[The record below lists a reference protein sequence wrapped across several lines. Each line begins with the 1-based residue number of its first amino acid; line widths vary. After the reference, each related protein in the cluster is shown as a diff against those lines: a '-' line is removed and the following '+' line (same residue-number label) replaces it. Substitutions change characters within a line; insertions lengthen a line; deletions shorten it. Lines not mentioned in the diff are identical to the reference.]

1 MYIYI
6 ITFLITILLIWLAEN
21 KIKSPKSKKILLIL
35 AIVPM
40 FLISAIRYNVGT
52 DYSKRYV
59 ADYYTLS
66 EGNDV
71 ENLEI
76 GFKAI
81 DYICLF
87 FTKEPYLLFAITSLI
102 ILSIIFEVIYHK
114 SPNKILSISI
124 FFLGGYFF
132 ASLNIIRQYIAFAL
146 ILLGYQFL
154 MSENKKKAYIGFII
168 CAILAFLMHSSS
180 IICFIILI
188 LTNKKI
194 MDAKWVIP
202 LSILILILNKNIMVI
217 LTPII
222 ENTRFNVYL
231 TGKFTTGELSILQIT
246 ENLIIY
252 LGMYFIYHFEN
263 KQSKKMDKQ
272 GITLLNIQG
281 VALLLT
287 VSGVIHTLFIRMAVY
302 FVAFQIISIPYF
314 LSILQFDKITNVINE
329 KFKKNLKNKTIEVIV
344 YSCIVLGFSAMFIY
358 TNILN
363 NDNEVLPYKT
373 IFSIEEV
380 NSKGKGYGEKK
391 ICKY

>member
-6 ITFLITILLIWLAEN
+6 ITFLITILLVWLAEN
-21 KIKSPKSKKILLIL
+21 KAKSRKNKIILLIL
-35 AIVPM
+35 AVVPM
-40 FLISAIRYNVGT
+40 FFISAIRYNVGT
-52 DYSKRYV
+52 DYEKRYV
-59 ADYYTLS
+59 ADYYTLL
-66 EGNDV
+66 EGKNV
-71 ENLEI
+71 GNLEI

-81 DYICLF
+81 DYLCLF

-102 ILSIIFEVIYHK
+102 ILAIIFEVIYKK
-114 SPNKILSISI
+114 SSNRILSIII

-132 ASLNIIRQYIAFAL
+132 ATLNIIRQYISVAF

-154 MSENKKKAYIGFII
+154 MNENKKKAYIGFVI
-168 CAILAFLMHSSS
+168 CAILAFFMHSSS
-180 IICFIILI
+180 IICFIII
-188 LTNKKI
+188 LLTKKNI
-194 MDAKWVIP
+194 MDARWVIP

-222 ENTRFNVYL
+222 KNTRFNVYL
-231 TGKFTTGELSILQIT
+231 TGKFTTGELSILQIV

-252 LGMYFIYHFEN
+252 LAMYFSYYFEK
-263 KQSKKMDKQ
+263 KQGKELDKQ

-281 VALLLT
+281 LALLLT
-287 VSGVIHTLFIRMAVY
+287 VSGVIHTLFIRMAIY

-314 LSILQFDKITNVINE
+314 FNILQFNTITDKINK
-329 KFKKNLKNKTIEVIV
+329 KFKKNLKTKTVEIII

-373 IFSIEEV
+373 IFSI
-380 NSKGKGYGEKK
+380 KK
-391 ICKY
+391 

>member
-21 KIKSPKSKKILLIL
+21 KAKSRKIKIILLIL
-35 AIVPM
+35 AVVPM
-40 FLISAIRYNVGT
+40 FFISAIRYNVGT
-52 DYSKRYV
+52 DYEKRYV
-59 ADYYTLS
+59 ADYYTLL
-66 EGNDV
+66 EGKNV
-71 ENLEI
+71 GNLEI

-81 DYICLF
+81 DYLCLF

-102 ILSIIFEVIYHK
+102 ILAIIFEVIYKK
-114 SPNKILSISI
+114 SSNRILSIII

-132 ASLNIIRQYIAFAL
+132 ATLNIIRQYISVAF

-154 MSENKKKAYIGFII
+154 MSENKKKAYIGFVI
-168 CAILAFLMHSSS
+168 CAILAFFMHSSS
-180 IICFIILI
+180 IICFIII
-188 LTNKKI
+188 LLTKKNI
-194 MDAKWVIP
+194 MDARWVIP

-222 ENTRFNVYL
+222 KNTRFNVYL
-231 TGKFTTGELSILQIT
+231 TGKFTTGELSILQIV

-252 LGMYFIYHFEN
+252 LAMYFSYYFEK
-263 KQSKKMDKQ
+263 KQGKELDKQ

-281 VALLLT
+281 LALLLT
-287 VSGVIHTLFIRMAVY
+287 VSGVIHTLFIRMAIY

-314 LSILQFDKITNVINE
+314 FSILQFNTITDKINK
-329 KFKKNLKNKTIEVIV
+329 KFKKNLKTKTVEIII

-373 IFSIEEV
+373 IFSI
-380 NSKGKGYGEKK
+380 KK
-391 ICKY
+391 

>member
-6 ITFLITILLIWLAEN
+6 ITFLITILLVWLAEN
-21 KIKSPKSKKILLIL
+21 KAKSRKNKIILLIL
-35 AIVPM
+35 AVVPM
-40 FLISAIRYNVGT
+40 FFISAIRYNVGT
-52 DYSKRYV
+52 DYEKRYV
-59 ADYYTLS
+59 ADYYTLL
-66 EGNDV
+66 EGKNV
-71 ENLEI
+71 GNLEI

-81 DYICLF
+81 DYLCLF

-102 ILSIIFEVIYHK
+102 ILAIIFEVIYKK
-114 SPNKILSISI
+114 SSNRILSIII

-132 ASLNIIRQYIAFAL
+132 ATLNIIRQYISVAF

-154 MSENKKKAYIGFII
+154 MSENKKKAYIGFVI
-168 CAILAFLMHSSS
+168 CAILAFFMHSSS
-180 IICFIILI
+180 IICFIII
-188 LTNKKI
+188 LLTKKNI
-194 MDAKWVIP
+194 MDARWVIP

-222 ENTRFNVYL
+222 KNTRFNVYL
-231 TGKFTTGELSILQIT
+231 TGKFTTGELSILQIV

-252 LGMYFIYHFEN
+252 LAMYFSYYFEK
-263 KQSKKMDKQ
+263 KQGKELDKQ

-281 VALLLT
+281 LALLLT
-287 VSGVIHTLFIRMAVY
+287 VSGVIHTLFIRMAIY

-314 LSILQFDKITNVINE
+314 FSILQFNTITDKINK
-329 KFKKNLKNKTIEVIV
+329 KFKKNLKTKTVEIII

-373 IFSIEEV
+373 IFSI
-380 NSKGKGYGEKK
+380 KK
-391 ICKY
+391 

>member
-6 ITFLITILLIWLAEN
+6 ITFLITILLVWLAEN
-21 KIKSPKSKKILLIL
+21 KAKSRKNKIILLIL
-35 AIVPM
+35 AVVPM
-40 FLISAIRYNVGT
+40 FFISAIRYNVGT
-52 DYSKRYV
+52 DYEKRYV
-59 ADYYTLS
+59 ADYYTLL
-66 EGNDV
+66 EGKNV
-71 ENLEI
+71 GNLEI

-81 DYICLF
+81 DYLCLF

-102 ILSIIFEVIYHK
+102 ILAIIFEVIYKK
-114 SPNKILSISI
+114 SSNRILSIII

-132 ASLNIIRQYIAFAL
+132 ATLNIIRQYISVAF

-154 MSENKKKAYIGFII
+154 MNENKKKAYIGFVI
-168 CAILAFLMHSSS
+168 CAILAFFMHSSS
-180 IICFIILI
+180 IICFIII
-188 LTNKKI
+188 LLTKKNI
-194 MDAKWVIP
+194 MDARWVIP

-222 ENTRFNVYL
+222 KNTRFNVYL
-231 TGKFTTGELSILQIT
+231 TGKFTTGELSILQIV

-252 LGMYFIYHFEN
+252 LAMYFSYYFEK
-263 KQSKKMDKQ
+263 KQGKELDKQ

-281 VALLLT
+281 LALLLT
-287 VSGVIHTLFIRMAVY
+287 VSGVIHTLFIRMAIY

-314 LSILQFDKITNVINE
+314 FSILQFNIITNKINK
-329 KFKKNLKNKTIEVIV
+329 KFKKNLKTKTVEIII

-373 IFSIEEV
+373 IFSI
-380 NSKGKGYGEKK
+380 KK
-391 ICKY
+391 

>member
-21 KIKSPKSKKILLIL
+21 KAKSRKIKIILLIL
-35 AIVPM
+35 AVVPM
-40 FLISAIRYNVGT
+40 FFISAIRYNVGT
-52 DYSKRYV
+52 DYEKRYV
-59 ADYYTLS
+59 ADYYTLL
-66 EGNDV
+66 EGKNV
-71 ENLEI
+71 GNLEI

-81 DYICLF
+81 DYLCLF

-102 ILSIIFEVIYHK
+102 ILAIIFEVIYKK
-114 SPNKILSISI
+114 SSNRILSIII

-132 ASLNIIRQYIAFAL
+132 ATLNIIRQYISVAF

-154 MSENKKKAYIGFII
+154 MSENKKKSYIGFVI
-168 CAILAFLMHSSS
+168 CAILAFFMHSSS
-180 IICFIILI
+180 IICFIII
-188 LTNKKI
+188 LLTKKNI
-194 MDAKWVIP
+194 MDARWVIP

-222 ENTRFNVYL
+222 KNTRFNVYL
-231 TGKFTTGELSILQIT
+231 TGKFTTGELSILQIV

-252 LGMYFIYHFEN
+252 LAMYFSYYFEK
-263 KQSKKMDKQ
+263 KQGKELDKQ

-281 VALLLT
+281 LALLLT
-287 VSGVIHTLFIRMAVY
+287 VSGVIHTLFIRMAIY

-314 LSILQFDKITNVINE
+314 FSILQFNTITDKINK
-329 KFKKNLKNKTIEVIV
+329 KFKKNLKTKTVEIII

-373 IFSIEEV
+373 IFSI
-380 NSKGKGYGEKK
+380 KK
-391 ICKY
+391 

>member
-6 ITFLITILLIWLAEN
+6 ITFLITILLVWLAEN
-21 KIKSPKSKKILLIL
+21 KAKSRKNKIILLIL
-35 AIVPM
+35 AVVPM
-40 FLISAIRYNVGT
+40 FFISAIRYNVGT
-52 DYSKRYV
+52 DYEKRYV
-59 ADYYTLS
+59 ADYYTLL
-66 EGNDV
+66 EGKNV
-71 ENLEI
+71 GNLEI

-81 DYICLF
+81 DYLCLF
-87 FTKEPYLLFAITSLI
+87 FTKEPYLIFVITSLI
-102 ILSIIFEVIYHK
+102 ILAIIFEVIYKK
-114 SPNKILSISI
+114 SSNRILSIII

-132 ASLNIIRQYIAFAL
+132 ATLNIIRQYISVAF

-154 MSENKKKAYIGFII
+154 MSENKKKAYIGFVI

-180 IICFIILI
+180 IICFIII
-188 LTNKKI
+188 LLTKKNI
-194 MDAKWVIP
+194 MDARWVIP

-222 ENTRFNVYL
+222 KNTRFNVYL
-231 TGKFTTGELSILQIT
+231 TGKFTTGELSILQIV

-252 LGMYFIYHFEN
+252 LAMYFSYYFEK
-263 KQSKKMDKQ
+263 KQGKELDKQ

-281 VALLLT
+281 LALLLT
-287 VSGVIHTLFIRMAVY
+287 VSGVIHTLFIRMAIY

-314 LSILQFDKITNVINE
+314 FSILQFNTITDKINK
-329 KFKKNLKNKTIEVIV
+329 KFKKNLKTKTVEIII

-373 IFSIEEV
+373 IFSI
-380 NSKGKGYGEKK
+380 KK
-391 ICKY
+391 